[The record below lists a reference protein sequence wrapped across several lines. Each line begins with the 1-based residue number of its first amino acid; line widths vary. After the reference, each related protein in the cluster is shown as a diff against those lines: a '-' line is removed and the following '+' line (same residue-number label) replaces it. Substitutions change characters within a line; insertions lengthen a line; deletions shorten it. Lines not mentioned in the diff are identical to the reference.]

1 MPWPV
6 STIAQPLKP
15 GDKVRTPS
23 GRIADLIAIL
33 PEDGEG
39 LVMWANKEA
48 ARFRLHLLK
57 PVTE

>member
-1 MPWPV
+1 MSSPV

-23 GRIADLIAIL
+23 GRIAELIAIF
-33 PEDGEG
+33 PHAQEA
-39 LVMWANKEA
+39 LVAWGAES

-57 PVTE
+57 PLHP